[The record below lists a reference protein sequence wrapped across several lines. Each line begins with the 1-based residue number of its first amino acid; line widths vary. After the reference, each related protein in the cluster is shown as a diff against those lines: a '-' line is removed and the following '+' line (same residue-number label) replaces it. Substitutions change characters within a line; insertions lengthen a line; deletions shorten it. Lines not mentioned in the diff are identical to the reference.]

1 MHSPEAPLY
10 PHWNKQPETESDWF
24 EALLSL
30 ARYLRGPSGCPW
42 DQKQTA
48 QNFAHFA
55 REEAEEMEEAF
66 AQSTASHAAE
76 EWGDTF
82 FVLLAAAVA
91 AEQEGLFSPLE
102 ALEKAHEKMIRR
114 HEHVFG
120 EEKAASPEDAIARWN
135 AIKAQEKGRNES

>member
-1 MHSPEAPLY
+1 MQSPGSPLY
-10 PHWNKQPETESDWF
+10 PHWHKHPETESDWF

-42 DQKQTA
+42 DQQQTA
-48 QNFAHFA
+48 RNFAHFA
-55 REEAEEMEEAF
+55 WEEAQEMDEAF
-66 AQSTASHAAE
+66 TQSSASHAAE

-102 ALEKAHEKMIRR
+102 ALERAHAKMIRR
-114 HEHVFG
+114 HAHVFG
-120 EEKAASPEDAIARWN
+120 DEKAASPEEAIARWN
-135 AIKAQEKGRNES
+135 AIKAEEKAHNNA